1 MATSTAT
8 KPQFDYMSRK
18 PLWFAISILLII
30 PGIIGIFMC
39 MAQVGTPVK
48 LGIDF
53 TGGSMLQASF
63 AKEVNS
69 TAVQTA
75 VAKAGVKDAQ
85 VQIADGKTAI
95 IRMRSL
101 TEPERLKVAATL
113 KADPALGAYTG
124 ERFENVGPTIGKEL
138 LASSGWALVFTLVG
152 IVAYISYRYQ
162 FDFALCAILSLVHIV
177 IFLVGTFALLG
188 ALFHVE
194 VDALFVTAVL
204 TVLGFCVHDTII
216 IFDRIRENMF
226 NAGKRDTFDDVANR
240 SIAQTL
246 RRSIYTALTVCLTLV
261 AMLVFGG
268 ETIRFFVL
276 AMLIGI
282 VVGTYGSIF
291 NASQLLAVVRMWG
304 VKKASAA

>member
-8 KPQFDYMSRK
+8 KPTFDYMSRK
-18 PLWFAISILLII
+18 PLWFAISFLLVL

-39 MAQVGTPVK
+39 MSQVGTPVK
-48 LGIDF
+48 MGIDF

-69 TAVQTA
+69 TSVQAA
-75 VAKAGVKDAQ
+75 VAQAGVKDAQ

-162 FDFALCAILSLVHIV
+162 FDFAMCAILSLVHIV
-177 IFLVGTFALLG
+177 VFLVGTFALLG

-261 AMLVFGG
+261 AMLIFGG

>member
-1 MATSTAT
+1 MATASAKQPT
-8 KPQFDYMSRK
+8 FDFMSRK
-18 PLWFAISILLII
+18 PLWFAISFLLIL
-30 PGIIGIFMC
+30 PGLIGLFLCFSQTGLPLRM
-39 MAQVGTPVK
+39 
-48 LGIDF
+48 GIDF

-63 AKEVNS
+63 TKPV
-69 TAVQTA
+69 TAAQVQGA
-75 VAKAGVKDAQ
+75 VAKAGIADAQ

-101 TEPERLKVAATL
+101 KEAERLKVGQAL

-124 ERFENVGPTIGKEL
+124 ERYENVGPTIGKEL

-162 FDFALCAILSLVHIV
+162 FDFAMCAILSLVHV
-177 IFLVGTFALLG
+177 VVFLVGTFALLG

-194 VDALFVTAVL
+194 VDSLFVTAVL

-246 RRSIYTALTVCLTLV
+246 RRSVYTALTVCLTLV
-261 AMLVFGG
+261 AMLLFGG

-276 AMLIGI
+276 AMLLGI

-291 NASQLLAVVRMWG
+291 NASQLLAMVRMWG
-304 VKKASAA
+304 VKKSAA